1 MKEFIFFLTI
11 TIFFS
16 SKLFASENDCGAF
29 FIKKG
34 VAASFPILKKRDFWE
49 WYKKVRPE
57 YAWTA
62 ETGFYRNNEFK
73 GNGFGFVAIIG
84 SADLEKNKTQKGN
97 IDELVRFS
105 AKGAFLTKES
115 KSYSVDEKREKIQF
129 STIVMAKVLDD
140 ESILVGTVDPE
151 AVAIAK
157 TGNPTH
163 MKLTAV
169 LPEEGES
176 YTCYPTID
184 IVK

>member
-34 VAASFPILKKRDFWE
+34 VAASFPILKKRDVWE

-84 SADLEKNKTQKGN
+84 SADLEKNKTQK
-97 IDELVRFS
+97 
-105 AKGAFLTKES
+105 ATLTNWS
-115 KSYSVDEKREKIQF
+115 DFPQREHF
-129 STIVMAKVLDD
+129 
-140 ESILVGTVDPE
+140 
-151 AVAIAK
+151 
-157 TGNPTH
+157 
-163 MKLTAV
+163 
-169 LPEEGES
+169 
-176 YTCYPTID
+176 
-184 IVK
+184 